1 MAESSL
7 ADSSSGPWVISTC
20 FARSAGGRTCA
31 AVGREKSKLP
41 AVAATTSI
49 RSSRF
54 MDRPLAESLN
64 SYSLGKTTK
73 GAWRPR
79 ATPMRPY
86 LVRTR
91 PSHLPFSVLH
101 YRIGCGLGTG
111 ARPQIAGGQVG
122 SGCGVGMRNSLPWVE
137 AEPPDMQVPVK
148 VSLLG

>member
-1 MAESSL
+1 EEQA
-7 ADSSSGPWVISTC
+7 
-20 FARSAGGRTCA
+20 AGRN
-31 AVGREKSKLP
+31 RDHQYQKQ
-41 AVAATTSI
+41 SI
-49 RSSRF
+49 HGQTSSRIT
-54 MDRPLAESLN
+54 LN
-64 SYSLGKTTK
+64 SNSLGKTTK

-101 YRIGCGLGTG
+101 YRIGRGLGTG

-122 SGCGVGMRNSLPWVE
+122 SGCGVGIRNSLPWVE

-148 VSLLG
+148 VSRFG